1 MVEIVLS
8 KEYFNITDTLTCGQ
22 IFRFSEYNGG
32 YAVFSCDKLCFLFER
47 GDNVVIQTKEEDENY
62 FKTFFDLDRDYK
74 EIVNSALN
82 GEYQMLSV
90 SAEVGKGIRILKQ
103 DETET
108 LFSFM
113 ISQNNNIKRIK
124 LIIDRLCT
132 ALGEEKEF
140 NGVKYHAFPKV
151 EVMAKKDE
159 EFYKSIGLGYRAE
172 YIRRL
177 AVDINN
183 GFDILGYSNLTT
195 PELKKALCKI
205 YGVGEKV
212 ADCVSLFGFNRFD
225 SFPVDTWIEKVYK
238 DYFNG
243 TLTDRKKITEWFISK
258 FKNNSGIYQ
267 QYLFHYKRNIEKK

>member
-8 KEYFNITDTLTCGQ
+8 KEYFNIKDTLECGQ
-22 IFRFSEYNGG
+22 IFRFSEHKNG
-32 YAVFSCDKLCFLFER
+32 YVVFSRDKICFAFNR
-47 GDNVVIQTKEEDENY
+47 GDTVVIQTNDEDEGY
-62 FKTFFDLDRDYK
+62 FARFFDIERDYK
-74 EIVNSALN
+74 QIVDKALN
-82 GEYQMLSV
+82 SEYKMLSL
-90 SAEVGKGIRILKQ
+90 SASVGKGIRILKQ
-103 DETET
+103 DEMEM

-124 LIIDRLCT
+124 LIIDRLCN

-140 NGVKYHAFPKV
+140 NGLKYRAFPSV
-151 EVMAKKDE
+151 LEMAKKDVD
-159 EFYKSIGLGYRAE
+159 FYKSIGLGYRAE

-225 SFPVDTWIEKVYK
+225 SFPVDTWTEKVYK

-258 FKNNSGIYQ
+258 FKNNSGIFQ